1 MSGCFLCSPN
11 ANRIPRKVEV
21 SHLVM
26 MWYGLSLFM
35 HLSACF
41 YSVLWYC
48 VFVAPC
54 YLHLLFACLL
64 FFFFFFKV
72 EVSPPMTG
80 RTLEEETVAALSIVF
95 PGVEEEPPSGDIAE
109 KARQLMQGVQAIQD
123 PKSSQLPAS

>member
-1 MSGCFLCSPN
+1 MSSCFLCNPN

-35 HLSACF
+35 PLSACF
-41 YSVLWYC
+41 YSLLWYY

-64 FFFFFFKV
+64 LSFFFKV
-72 EVSPPMTG
+72 EVSPSITG
-80 RTLEEETVAALSIVF
+80 RTLEKETVAALSVAF
-95 PGVEEEPPSGDIAE
+95 PDVEEKPLSGDIAKE
-109 KARQLMQGVQAIQD
+109 AGQPM
-123 PKSSQLPAS
+123 